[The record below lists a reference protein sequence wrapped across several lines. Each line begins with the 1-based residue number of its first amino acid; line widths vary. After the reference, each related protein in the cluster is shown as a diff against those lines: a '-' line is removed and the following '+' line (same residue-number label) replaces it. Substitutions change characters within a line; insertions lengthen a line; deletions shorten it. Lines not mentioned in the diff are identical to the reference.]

1 MASETQAQAIS
12 ETLHWLEQQIREGR
26 EEHGK
31 SITEIDQL
39 RRQVFD
45 LSADLMKA
53 EQALRE
59 VDPKF
64 VPFRGIPEKIRT
76 LDGSTEHIRQQVL
89 ANKTEID
96 NALRLIRAEAQ
107 NDRGERSE
115 AFKRIE
121 AATGQV
127 SRLLADLSQVQAQA
141 SQVSQVTASMIE
153 RQREVEARVEQY
165 GLRLDRTIEVNHD
178 LEERVKEVVTAD
190 LEDRFEVVFER
201 LQLVG
206 EMVKRNELLI
216 TAATAEQT
224 LREEVLDA
232 LGIVR
237 DQQGRVEARLGTLE
251 EVSDRALTE
260 IDKLRGEIALVEGR
274 HAGLGERVAS
284 MRRDI
289 AEVVDHVREE
299 FAKYNQLTEKQR
311 RKQIQIL
318 EQELREMKFHSFRP
332 PEEP

>member
-1 MASETQAQAIS
+1 MASETQAEAIT
-12 ETLHWLEQQIREGR
+12 EMLHWLEQQLREGR
-26 EEHGK
+26 DMQAK
-31 SITEIDQL
+31 SNIEIDQL

-45 LSADLMKA
+45 LSADLTKA
-53 EQALRE
+53 EQGLRE
-59 VDPKF
+59 VEPKF
-64 VPFRGIPEKIRT
+64 TPFRGIPEKMRS
-76 LDGSTEHIRQQVL
+76 LDEGTEHIRQQVL
-89 ANKTEID
+89 AHKTEID
-96 NALRLIRAEAQ
+96 NALRIIRAEAQ
-107 NDRGERSE
+107 SDRGERSE

-121 AATGQV
+121 AAGGQL

-141 SQVSQVTASMIE
+141 SQVSQVTASLIE

-165 GLRLDRTIEVNHD
+165 SLRLDRTIEVNRD

-206 EMVKRNELLI
+206 EMVKRNEAMI
-216 TAATAEQT
+216 AAATAEQT

-237 DQQGRVEARLGTLE
+237 DQQGRVEARLSALE

-260 IDKLRGEIALVEGR
+260 IDKFHGEIALVEGR
-274 HAGLGERVAS
+274 HAGLGERVAG
-284 MRRDI
+284 MRRDV

-311 RKQIQIL
+311 RKQIQTL